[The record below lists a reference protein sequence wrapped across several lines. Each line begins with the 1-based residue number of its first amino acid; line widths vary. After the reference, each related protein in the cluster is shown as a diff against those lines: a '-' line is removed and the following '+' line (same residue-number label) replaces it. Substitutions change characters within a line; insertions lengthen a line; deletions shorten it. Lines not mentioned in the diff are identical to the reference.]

1 VGAKKNEKARPR
13 RAAPPRCARTAS
25 APKLAKLL
33 GHLPGM
39 VYRTRAG
46 RHEYM
51 EFVSAGCY
59 SLTGYRAETLTG
71 AMTKA
76 ELVHPDDQREVARE
90 IGDALK
96 SKRAFHTVY
105 RLRTSSGDVRWV
117 SEQGRGVYNRSG
129 ALAAVEGYINDVTE
143 QKLAEQ
149 LLAEQA
155 IRDAL
160 TGLYNRRFFDERVDV
175 ELARARRNRHA
186 VAFLMCD
193 LDQFKSINDSRGHE
207 AGDEVLK
214 AVGAVIM
221 SATRG
226 SDLVVR
232 WGGDEIVVVLSETNE
247 SGGRIVA
254 KRIRQGVRRLSESRG
269 IRFDISIG
277 IAVFPAHGEAASQII
292 RLADRA
298 LYIAKKSG
306 DRVHVGDEHY
316 RVDEH
321 AVRVVFQPIMD
332 VRSHQVLGYEAL
344 SRDPEGRLSVTELFR
359 KYHAVGQL
367 EELKI
372 ICFTEQLR
380 LAREAR
386 LKRIFLNADFHI
398 LDNVVPPRKPDGTEV
413 IIEISERDVL
423 HDVDRHLETA
433 TKWRAHGYKF
443 AIDDFG
449 AGFVS
454 LPFVARLMPEFIKI
468 DRSVVLQAVASDT
481 FRGFTKHLL
490 FALRTYATEGIVA
503 KGIETEQEL
512 AAMEGI
518 GIFTVQGLLVGRPQE
533 LGQEPEAAAA

>member
-1 VGAKKNEKARPR
+1 
-13 RAAPPRCARTAS
+13 
-25 APKLAKLL
+25 
-33 GHLPGM
+33 
-39 VYRTRAG
+39 
-46 RHEYM
+46 M

-533 LGQEPEAAAA
+533 LGQESEAAAA

>member
-1 VGAKKNEKARPR
+1 
-13 RAAPPRCARTAS
+13 
-25 APKLAKLL
+25 
-33 GHLPGM
+33 
-39 VYRTRAG
+39 
-46 RHEYM
+46 
-51 EFVSAGCY
+51 
-59 SLTGYRAETLTG
+59 
-71 AMTKA
+71 
-76 ELVHPDDQREVARE
+76 
-90 IGDALK
+90 
-96 SKRAFHTVY
+96 
-105 RLRTSSGDVRWV
+105 
-117 SEQGRGVYNRSG
+117 
-129 ALAAVEGYINDVTE
+129 
-143 QKLAEQ
+143 
-149 LLAEQA
+149 
-155 IRDAL
+155 
-160 TGLYNRRFFDERVDV
+160 
-175 ELARARRNRHA
+175 
-186 VAFLMCD
+186 
-193 LDQFKSINDSRGHE
+193 
-207 AGDEVLK
+207 
-214 AVGAVIM
+214 
-221 SATRG
+221 
-226 SDLVVR
+226 
-232 WGGDEIVVVLSETNE
+232 
-247 SGGRIVA
+247 
-254 KRIRQGVRRLSESRG
+254 
-269 IRFDISIG
+269 
-277 IAVFPAHGEAASQII
+277 
-292 RLADRA
+292 
-298 LYIAKKSG
+298 
-306 DRVHVGDEHY
+306 
-316 RVDEH
+316 
-321 AVRVVFQPIMD
+321 
-332 VRSHQVLGYEAL
+332 
-344 SRDPEGRLSVTELFR
+344 VTELFR

-533 LGQEPEAAAA
+533 LGQESEAAAA